1 MSLQKL
7 MSNNAE
13 YNVWANQQFVNWLC
27 AKSYELLYKE
37 VPSSYSSIIK
47 ILNHIWSSQ
56 EYWWGMIAQTTDIDN
71 RFGEETFISA
81 EIFDGII
88 CNSQKLADFIKS
100 LSEDELVKNI

>member
-13 YNVWANQQFVNWLC
+13 YNVWANQQFVNWLS
-27 AKSYELLYKE
+27 AKSDELLYKE

-47 ILNHIWSSQ
+47 TLNHIWSSQ

-71 RFGEETFISA
+71 RF
-81 EIFDGII
+81 
-88 CNSQKLADFIKS
+88 QKIESF
-100 LSEDELVKNI
+100 LSHIQVHLRLKQDYFLDRMALEHLKK